1 MSSFS
6 HGCDEDTGLLP
17 TLCQMKQQDHNQTN
31 SVQGQLNAGKVSD
44 TNKAILCTSVP
55 TSLRLAKNS
64 TDLRTK
70 C

>member
-31 SVQGQLNAGKVSD
+31 SVQGQLKAGNVFD
-44 TNKAILCTSVP
+44 TNKGNFVYFCTHEFAFGQELNGS
-55 TSLRLAKNS
+55 
-64 TDLRTK
+64 
-70 C
+70 